1 MAEMKKV
8 AAANETSSADKAAS
22 TEDGSPPQVDPIASH
37 RRDIKLGYLIHDV
50 SRMRRTAFDQIMKPV
65 GITRAQWWVIAYL
78 SRHDGMA
85 QTELADKLDVGKAS
99 LGSLLDRLEATA
111 FIERRP
117 DPSDR
122 RVKRIFLAPTALQ
135 VLEQLAEMEAHFNL
149 ETLKDLSEHD
159 RRELIRMLSAIKSAL
174 TQLDVPSAVNL
185 G

>member
-1 MAEMKKV
+1 MRKLETGKDAVTTE
-8 AAANETSSADKAAS
+8 EGTSSAQAIMP
-22 TEDGSPPQVDPIASH
+22 GVDPIASH
-37 RRDIKLGYLIHDV
+37 RRDIKLGYLLHDV
-50 SRMRRTAFDQIMKPV
+50 SRMRRTAFDQLMKPL

-122 RVKRIFLAPTALQ
+122 RVKRIFLAPPALQ
-135 VLEQLAEMEAHFNL
+135 VLEQLAEMEATFNR
-149 ETLKDLSEHD
+149 EILKELSEDD
-159 RRELIRMLSAIKSAL
+159 RRELIRMLSSIKSSL
-174 TQLDVPSAVNL
+174 THLDAPSAL
-185 G
+185 PSS